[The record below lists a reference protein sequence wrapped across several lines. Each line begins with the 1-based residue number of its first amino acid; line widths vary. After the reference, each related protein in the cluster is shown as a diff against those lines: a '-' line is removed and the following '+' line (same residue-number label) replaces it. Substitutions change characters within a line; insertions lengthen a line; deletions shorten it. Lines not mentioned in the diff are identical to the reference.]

1 MYAIDLMVKEH
12 SDIQKMIGGM
22 HKLCCRILENDADVC
37 DEKAVLSAETIQHFY
52 NFIDFTRNYADHH
65 HHGKEEKILFPVMTA
80 NLGTMA
86 ENLVTHGM
94 LVEHDLG
101 RSHIRALETLLKL
114 YQENPKTEHK
124 LSIITEAMGYSNLLL
139 LHTEKENSVVYTF
152 AERML
157 SQELKDKID
166 SDCRSFEE
174 EQAKLGVQEKYLKM
188 MDDFT
193 ASTSDSISA

>member
-22 HKLCCRILENDADVC
+22 HRLCCRILGNDSAVC
-37 DEKAVLSAETIQHFY
+37 DEKAVLSAGTIQHFY

-80 NLGTMA
+80 DLGAVA

-101 RSHIRALETLLKL
+101 RAHIRALETSLKL
-114 YQENPKTEHK
+114 YQENPNTEHK

-152 AERML
+152 ADRML

-166 SDCRSFEE
+166 GDCKTFED
-174 EQAKLGVQEKYLKM
+174 EQAKLGVQEKYLKILE
-188 MDDFT
+188 DFI
-193 ASTSDSISA
+193 ASIPA

>member
-1 MYAIDLMVKEH
+1 MYAIDLLVKEH
-12 SDIQKMIGGM
+12 ADIQKMIGGM
-22 HKLCCRILENDADVC
+22 HKLCCRILENDASVC
-37 DEKAVLSAETIQHFY
+37 NTNAVLTEATIQKFY

-80 NLGTMA
+80 NLGAMA

-101 RSHIRALETLLKL
+101 RAHIRALETSLKL
-114 YQENPKTEHK
+114 YQESPKTEHK
-124 LSIITEAMGYSNLLL
+124 LSIITEAMGYANQLL

-157 SQELKDKID
+157 SQDLKDKID
-166 SDCRSFEE
+166 KSFVFHCKKI
-174 EQAKLGVQEKYLKM
+174 A
-188 MDDFT
+188 DHCT
-193 ASTSDSISA
+193 AVRV

>member
-22 HKLCCRILENDADVC
+22 HKLCCMILENQDSVC
-37 DEKAVLSAETIQHFY
+37 DEKSVLTDATIQHFY
-52 NFIDFTRNYADHH
+52 NFIDFTRDYADHH

-80 NLGTMA
+80 HLGKMV

-101 RSHIRALETLLKL
+101 RSHIRALETSLKL
-114 YQENPKTEHK
+114 YQENQKTEHK

-157 SQELKDKID
+157 SLELKDKID
-166 SDCRSFEE
+166 VDCKAFEE
-174 EQAKLGVQEKYLKM
+174 EQSKLGIQEKYLKM
-188 MDDFT
+188 LNDF
-193 ASTSDSISA
+193 ISAY